1 MRIRAYVWLVATL
14 AFAAAAWGQVT
25 QRSPHIG
32 YAYPAGGQEGTSVEV
47 TVGGQMLRG
56 VTDVYVTG
64 AGVHAS
70 VIKYY
75 APNRNLMPEQRQDLV
90 RRLVEVRDK
99 RLAELGLRGR
109 VAPIPGEATGIL
121 GGYLFGTGVGFLC
134 STIGLTLGSILAFG
148 LGRWLG
154 LPLVRRLVSE
164 KVYHRFDFI
173 SRTGGELVTLVCFLI
188 PGFPKDYLCFLL
200 GVSPLQFGVFL
211 VICTFGRMPGTWL
224 LSIQGAKVRSAQY
237 TEFVIYLLVAA
248 AAAVLGYIYRD
259 AIFRW
264 MHRRH
269 GTDGVKGSSDRLDL

>member
-1 MRIRAYVWLVATL
+1 MADVLDTRKPVGPRRPIALWVCLGVLTALLVTASLYFYFSTHPAIVKYRAL
-14 AFAAAAWGQVT
+14 AQFY
-25 QRSPHIG
+25 S
-32 YAYPAGGQEGTSVEV
+32 SKKEV
-47 TVGGQMLRG
+47 GSFVNRF
-56 VTDVYVTG
+56 G
-64 AGVHAS
+64 A
-70 VIKYY
+70 Y
-75 APNRNLMPEQRQDLV
+75 APFAFIVIQALQVVL
-90 RRLVEVRDK
+90 
-99 RLAELGLRGR
+99 
-109 VAPIPGEATGIL
+109 APIPGEATGIL
-121 GGYLFGTGVGFLC
+121 GGYLFGTGLGFLY
-134 STIGLTLGSILAFG
+134 STMGLTLGSILAFG

-259 AIFRW
+259 AIFHW

-269 GTDGVKGSSDRLDL
+269 GTDGVKGPSDRLDL